1 MRRETNQWL
10 MAFSV
15 SFGVTFLAMAVVLG
29 GICFVSYTRTGLG
42 MAEVEKPQAA
52 RPEGLRRLLGGLAG
66 RRKNQQKNEKRGGD
80 RK

>member
-1 MRRETNQWL
+1 MKTSIHRPE
-10 MAFSV
+10 
-15 SFGVTFLAMAVVLG
+15 
-29 GICFVSYTRTGLG
+29 
-42 MAEVEKPQAA
+42 PQAA

>member
-52 RPEGLRRLLGGLAG
+52 RPDAYSQILTIM
-66 RRKNQQKNEKRGGD
+66 KQTVFIHCS
-80 RK
+80 

>member
-29 GICFVSYTRTGLG
+29 GICFVSYTRTG
-42 MAEVEKPQAA
+42 KSPR
-52 RPEGLRRLLGGLAG
+52 RPGPTPTSPTG
-66 RRKNQQKNEKRGGD
+66 RTGW
-80 RK
+80 